1 MRKHSILFLTVAVLA
16 GVIGFSGLSFSGIEV
31 VRVLFLIFAD
41 LLIVSLIARL
51 FFKENKM
58 RLQGIKK

>member
-31 VRVLFLIFAD
+31 VRILFLIFAD

>member
-31 VRVLFLIFAD
+31 VRILFLIFAD

-58 RLQGIKK
+58 RLQRIKK

>member
-58 RLQGIKK
+58 KLQGIKK